1 MKKII
6 YLIQFLII
14 KFLFIIFNII
24 GYKNASNF
32 GALIGRTFGELIRS
46 KKIIIKN
53 LSYIKEFSK
62 LEINESQI
70 VSEVFSNYGRILAE
84 YNYLYKFR
92 QGKLSEYINVQGKEY
107 LDQLRRENKKAI
119 FISGH
124 FNNFELMAMIIDMS
138 GVNLAA
144 IYRPLN
150 NIYLNKTMEDIRVK
164 HICKNQIKKGKS
176 GTKELISFLKK
187 NYSIALM
194 IDQRVSEG
202 IKCNFFGRPA
212 FTTTIPAQIL
222 KKYDCEIVPVY
233 IERYDKIKFNLTIN
247 KPIKFNNK
255 LSDVDITSQL
265 NQILEDMIVKNPA
278 QWILTHNRWK

>member
-32 GALIGRTFGELIRS
+32 GALIGRTFGEFIRS

-62 LEINESQI
+62 LKINESEI

-92 QGKLSEYINVQGKEY
+92 QGKLNEYITVQGKEY

-138 GVNLAA
+138 GINLAA

-150 NIYLNKTMEDIRVK
+150 NIYLNKTMENIRVK

-233 IERYDKIKFNLTIN
+233 VERYGKIKFKLTIN
-247 KPIKFNNK
+247 KPIKFHNK
-255 LSDVDITSQL
+255 LSDVEITSQL